1 MKDYLIQLKTICFP
15 MYRKL
20 KNDSSLYQKIIEK
33 DPEFSERSK
42 VLMWN
47 FIKIA
52 FKYAMVQKL
61 EYDMDSLDDIESFY
75 DEIYVAQLI
84 KYEINKSKSS
94 KYKVKTL
101 IEEDANEDQKG

>member
-1 MKDYLIQLKTICFP
+1 

-20 KNDSSLYQKIIEK
+20 KNDKSLNQKIIQK
-33 DPEFSERSK
+33 DPDFRERSK

-61 EYDMDSLDDIESFY
+61 EYDMNSLDDIESFY

-84 KYEINKSKSS
+84 KYEIIK
-94 KYKVKTL
+94 
-101 IEEDANEDQKG
+101 